1 MMMFTLTNLDV
12 NALASRWWVLL
23 VRGIAAILFGVLA
36 LVWPGISILALVIL
50 WGAYAFVDGVF
61 DFTLAANAGSEGRR
75 WGWLFFEGLVSI
87 GAAVVALVW
96 PGMTAF
102 ALLALIAVWA
112 IFTGIAEIVAAIE
125 LRRVIEGE
133 WLLALSG
140 VLSVVFGVLVL
151 IYPRAGALAVLAVI
165 GAYAMVFGVLMI
177 GLGIRLHRLLPSGHP
192 SMPRGSHA

>member
-1 MMMFTLTNLDV
+1 MFSLTNLDV
-12 NALASRWWVLL
+12 NAIAARWWVLV
-23 VRGIAAILFGVLA
+23 VRGIAAIAFGVLA
-36 LVWPGISILALVIL
+36 LVWPGLSVLALVML

-61 DFTLAANAGSEGRR
+61 DFTLAATAGSEGRR

-87 GAAVVALVW
+87 GAAVAAFVW

-102 ALLALIAVWA
+102 ALLALIGAWA

-140 VLSVVFGVLVL
+140 VLSVAFGVLVL
-151 IYPRAGALAVLAVI
+151 IYPRAGALAVVSVI
-165 GAYAMVFGVLMI
+165 AAYAIMFGVLMI
-177 GLGIRLHRLLPSGHP
+177 GLGVRVHRLLPSGHP
-192 SMPRGSHA
+192 SMPTGSHA

>member
-1 MMMFTLTNLDV
+1 MFNLTNLDV
-12 NALASRWWVLL
+12 NAIASRWWVLV
-23 VRGIAAILFGVLA
+23 VRGMAAILFGVLA
-36 LVWPGISILALVIL
+36 MVWPGISILALVLL

-87 GAAVVALVW
+87 GAAVVAVVW
-96 PGMTAF
+96 PSMTAF
-102 ALLALIAVWA
+102 VLLAVIGVWA
-112 IFTGIAEIVAAIE
+112 IFTGIAEIIAAIE

-133 WLLALSG
+133 WLLAVSG

-151 IYPRAGALAVLAVI
+151 VYPRGGALAVVTVI
-165 GAYAMVFGVLMI
+165 AAYAIVFGVLMT
-177 GLGIRLHRLLPSGHP
+177 GLGFRLHRLLPSGHS